1 MTIIPAFF
9 VTKIGEN
16 LLTKN
21 GDNFDGFLNFPKN
34 IHQNWWQNMRQE
46 NLTKIGEKFVT
57 KIGDKIFGL
66 DFPPELVTKIGD

>member
-1 MTIIPAFF
+1 
-9 VTKIGEN
+9 
-16 LLTKN
+16 
-21 GDNFDGFLNFPKN
+21 
-34 IHQNWWQNMRQE
+34 MRQE